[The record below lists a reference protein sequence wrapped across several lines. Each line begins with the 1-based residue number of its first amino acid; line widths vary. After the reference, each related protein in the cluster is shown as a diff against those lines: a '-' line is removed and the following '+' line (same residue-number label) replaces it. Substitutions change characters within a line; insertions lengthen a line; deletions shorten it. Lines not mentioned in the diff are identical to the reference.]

1 MIDMY
6 YFAWYSRSHI
16 GTRNIMS
23 YTVYKTV
30 KNKKYAY
37 EVTSYWNAELK
48 QSRRK
53 TRYLGAVD
61 KNDNITNKI
70 ERTKEKLILDFGDG
84 YLLNEF
90 VKSLTIFPLID
101 SLMICKHRE
110 IIPLICY
117 RLCMQSAMYNASSW
131 SEANIVSALHKDI
144 DLSSQNISRI
154 LSFLGS
160 ENLQRNFFEQ
170 YLKIVGGIEK
180 SIIIDATSLPNQ
192 INSGFNAWGYSDSHI
207 EKQFRFLC
215 VVDQE
220 QKMPLFYRYL
230 PGNLSDISTLRNTI
244 TELQSMGVK
253 NSFVLIDAGYFSAEN
268 IGELYNSKIDFL
280 TRIPSSR
287 AIYKELVDK
296 EVKGLE
302 NIEYAVKYN
311 KRILF
316 IKKVE
321 IDLYA
326 HKAYAYVVLD
336 PMRKSKE
343 LGEQI
348 NEYLELKEDEQD
360 LDKTKIKLN
369 NCGVMVL
376 VSSRNIEVKKVIS
389 CYYMRQSVEQVFG
402 FMKDDLDSL
411 PVRRHNDETIRGYL
425 FLQFIVLVI
434 FVQLRQKLESKY
446 TVEQALLQM
455 RNLKCKVF
463 ADKII
468 IAELTKRQKEVF
480 ALCKILVPKFLGI

>member
-1 MIDMY
+1 
-6 YFAWYSRSHI
+6 
-16 GTRNIMS
+16 MS
-23 YTVYKTV
+23 YTIHKTV
-30 KNKKYAY
+30 NNKKYAY
-37 EVTSYWNAELK
+37 EVTSYWNPELR

-53 TRYLGAVD
+53 TKYLGAVD
-61 KNDNITNKI
+61 ENDNIITKAEQN
-70 ERTKEKLILDFGDG
+70 KEKLILDFGDG

-90 VKSLTIFPLID
+90 IKNLNIFPLIG
-101 SLMICKHRE
+101 SLMSQHKE

-131 SEANIVSALHKDI
+131 LEANIVSTLHKDV

-154 LSFLGS
+154 LLFLGS
-160 ENLQRNFFEQ
+160 EHLQRNFFEQ
-170 YLKIVGGIEK
+170 YLKIVGGAEK
-180 SIIIDATSLPNQ
+180 SMIIDATSLPNQ
-192 INSGFNAWGYSDSHI
+192 IGSGFSAWGYSDSHI

-215 VVDQE
+215 AVDQE

-230 PGNLSDISTLRNTI
+230 PGNLADISTLRNTI
-244 TELQSMGVK
+244 VELQNMGVK

-268 IGELYNSKIDFL
+268 IMELYNSKIDFL
-280 TRIPSSR
+280 TRMPSSR
-287 AIYKELVDK
+287 AIYKELINK
-296 EVKGLE
+296 EVGGLE
-302 NIEYAVKYN
+302 KIEYAIKYN

-326 HKAYAYVVLD
+326 HRAYAYLVLD
-336 PMRKSKE
+336 PTRKSKE
-343 LGEQI
+343 LSEQLS
-348 NEYLELKEDEQD
+348 EYLESKENKHEA
-360 LDKTKIKLN
+360 DKTKIQLN

-376 VSSRNIEVKKVIS
+376 VSSKNIEASKIVL

-411 PVRRHNDETIRGYL
+411 PIRRHNDDTIRGYL
-425 FLQFIVLVI
+425 FLQFIALII

-446 TVEQALLQM
+446 TVEQALLQL

-463 ADKII
+463 TNKLI
-468 IAELTKRQKEVF
+468 IAELTKHQKDIF
-480 ALCKILVPKFLGI
+480 ILCKILVPKFLGI